1 MTVTEAVAKAK
12 ELFGIEP
19 SAAYKGIETADDF
32 VFAVQ
37 TDTTNQAAEGNSGAQ
52 ENAGRRPHGPFP
64 EGTGSAPR
72 IAEGIGQNLSLP
84 AQKAGGKL
92 GLGQVVILQDMGPVL
107 PHGLQQGGAEHGVKF
122 SVAHTRTPRHA
133 VFR

>member
-37 TDTTNQAAEGNSGAQ
+37 TDTTNQAPKAIGS
-52 ENAGRRPHGPFP
+52 
-64 EGTGSAPR
+64 SAPITLR
-72 IAEGIGQNLSLP
+72 STA
-84 AQKAGGKL
+84 
-92 GLGQVVILQDMGPVL
+92 VL
-107 PHGLQQGGAEHGVKF
+107 
-122 SVAHTRTPRHA
+122 
-133 VFR
+133 